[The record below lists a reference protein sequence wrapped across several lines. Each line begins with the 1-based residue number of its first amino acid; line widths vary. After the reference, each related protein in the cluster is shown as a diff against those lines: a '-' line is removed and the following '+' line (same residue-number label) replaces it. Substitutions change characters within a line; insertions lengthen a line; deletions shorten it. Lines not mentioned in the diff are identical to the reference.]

1 MIAPAQVA
9 GAIVLNSRRARCHLY
24 QRERF
29 PRGAEIAVVH
39 TTHFRPCPWLIA
51 PIAARNT
58 DLITFAPTVAT
69 TVAKRLLKSS
79 VRRLKT
85 EPDYSG
91 T

>member
-1 MIAPAQVA
+1 MITPALVA

-24 QRERF
+24 QRERY

-39 TTHFRPCPWLIA
+39 TMPFKPCPWSIA

-58 DLITFAPTVAT
+58 DLIMSAPIVAT
-69 TVAKRLLKSS
+69 TLAKRSLKSS

-85 EPDYSG
+85 EPVFSG